1 MSGGGGRFSTLD
13 GEVAFFGQD
22 FGIFGILQDWRREG
36 SGMGD
41 ERSFELPSAAA
52 LALRVRHSPSRFA
65 PLNYAN
71 YANSARDGGGGSR
84 SVVWK

>member
-52 LALRVRHSPSRFA
+52 LAFRVRHLPEPVR
-65 PLNYAN
+65 
-71 YANSARDGGGGSR
+71 SAQLC
-84 SVVWK
+84 KLCKLCA